1 MATVPVSQGEV
12 LRQIDKVKHYL
23 KTHDSGVSDA
33 IFQAMDGL
41 SRTFL
46 SYKKGSSNWAS
57 EVVNAE
63 GNPLWLPEEA
73 AVLSETLPLAAQT
86 GGGLANGDLKFTAD
100 SSFVK
105 PAMPDLNFSIDE
117 IADSVKQY
125 ITAIDEKNRQLSEI
139 LGPVAIVKS
148 KYPSGDVP
156 IGPYPPY
163 IPTEIPIPGNTI
175 LVMINAVLETCRL
188 IVSNHFFD
196 VSILRQILSLVL
208 SIFDVL
214 RGNWKDGVMTFMG
227 VFSSSWMVY
236 GMIGK
241 TTRWVYNFMAP
252 DIQQRIE
259 SDLFAGGKS
268 MLLGAWLWM
277 ASVVSPSYV
286 RDAINQLMETAK
298 QPLEVLNQKIAAIEQ
313 QAQASVASIGAKV
326 EFPRIPLDKLPSF
339 DDIQNF
345 QTILHQPEVYCSPAF
360 KEAMNPALE
369 IPIIRVVFELLN
381 IPTTDE
387 GFAKACANQSTSLAD
402 AMVDKLKPTVTLPQV
417 EIPQVPELPQTG
429 GKRRRKTQKRGH
441 SKKSK
446 STRRR
451 T

>member
-1 MATVPVSQGEV
+1 MATIPVSQGEV

-23 KTHDSGVSDA
+23 KTHESGVSDA
-33 IFQAMDGL
+33 IFQGMDGL

-46 SYKKGSSNWAS
+46 SYKKGSPNWAT

-73 AVLSETLPLAAQT
+73 EVLAETLPLVLQR

-125 ITAIDEKNRQLSEI
+125 IAAIDEKNRQLSQI

-163 IPTEIPIPGNTI
+163 LPTEIPVPVNMI

-188 IVSNHFFD
+188 LVSNHFFD

-236 GMIGK
+236 GMVGK
-241 TTRWVYNFMAP
+241 TARWVYNFMAP

-268 MLLGAWLWM
+268 MILGAWLWM

-298 QPLEVLNQKIAAIEQ
+298 QPLEELNKKIAAVEQ
-313 QAQASVASIGAKV
+313 QAQASVAAIGAKV

-360 KEAMNPALE
+360 KEAMKPALE
-369 IPIIRVVFELLN
+369 IPVIRVVFELLN
-381 IPTTDE
+381 IPTMEE
-387 GFAKACANQSTSLAD
+387 GFAKACANQPASLAD

-417 EIPQVPELPQTG
+417 SLPPQAG
-429 GKRRRKTQKRGH
+429 GKLRRKTLKRSN
-441 SKKSK
+441 SKKTKLS
-446 STRRR
+446 RRR

>member
-12 LRQIDKVKHYL
+12 LRQIDRVKHYL
-23 KTHDSGVSDA
+23 KTHESGVSDA

-46 SYKKGSSNWAS
+46 SYKKGSPNWAS
-57 EVVNAE
+57 EVINAE

-73 AVLSETLPLAAQT
+73 AALSETLPLAVQT

-100 SSFVK
+100 SSLVK
-105 PAMPDLNFSIDE
+105 PTMPDLNFSIDE

-156 IGPYPPY
+156 VGPYPPY
-163 IPTEIPIPGNTI
+163 IPTEIPVPVNTI

-241 TTRWVYNFMAP
+241 TARWVYNFMAP

-268 MLLGAWLWM
+268 MILGAWLWM
-277 ASVVSPSYV
+277 ASIVSPSYV

-313 QAQASVASIGAKV
+313 QAQASVAAIGATVK
-326 EFPRIPLDKLPSF
+326 FPRIPLDKLPSF

-345 QTILHQPEVYCSPAF
+345 QTILHQPEIYCSPAF
-360 KEAMNPALE
+360 KEALKPALE
-369 IPIIRVVFELLN
+369 IPVLRVVFELLN
-381 IPTTDE
+381 IPTTE
-387 GFAKACANQSTSLAD
+387 EAFAKACANQPASLAD

-417 EIPQVPELPQTG
+417 DLPQPQTG
-429 GKRRRKTQKRGH
+429 GKRRRNTQKRSH